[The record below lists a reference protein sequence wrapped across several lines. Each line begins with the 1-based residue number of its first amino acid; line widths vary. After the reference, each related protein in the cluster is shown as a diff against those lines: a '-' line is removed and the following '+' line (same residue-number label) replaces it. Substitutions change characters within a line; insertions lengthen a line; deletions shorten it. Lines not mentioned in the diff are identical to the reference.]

1 MLLNGFSQFTSLVLV
16 VTVLF
21 VCALDLTS
29 ARTINDR
36 QITQN
41 EAEIRLGFDGKDLGF
56 ERLRRPDNDAFEYQ
70 LKNLLLLSK
79 GPNMLKPSHSNER
92 NLSKRSTNRR
102 FQLCGRQLHQMLTV
116 VCSNRRGKRSTM
128 ETEGSIDDMFTSIYR
143 PNSDLDYEPS
153 LTFSNGYGY
162 SNGSPL
168 ENYFETSY
176 QELQDDD
183 SRLKRSTRSGA
194 STCCR
199 RSCSLQQ
206 LRSYCPQSSG

>member
-1 MLLNGFSQFTSLVLV
+1 MLFNGFSQVTSLVLV
-16 VTVLF
+16 VSVLL
-21 VCALDLTS
+21 VCALDLTK

-41 EAEIRLGFDGKDLGF
+41 EAEIRLGINENNLGF
-56 ERLRRPDNDAFEYQ
+56 ERLTRPDNDAFEYQ

-79 GPNMLKPSHSNER
+79 GPNMLKSSPPNGRS
-92 NLSKRSTNRR
+92 LVKRSNRR

-143 PNSDLDYEPS
+143 PYSDLDYEPS
-153 LTFSNGYGY
+153 LTFSNGHGY

-199 RSCSLQQ
+199 RQCTLQQ

>member
-1 MLLNGFSQFTSLVLV
+1 MLFNSFSPVTSLVLV
-16 VTVLF
+16 VTVLL

-41 EAEIRLGFDGKDLGF
+41 EAEIRLGINENHSGF
-56 ERLRRPDNDAFEYQ
+56 ERLRRPNSDAFEYQ

-79 GPNMLKPSHSNER
+79 GPNMLKPSPPNDRS
-92 NLSKRSTNRR
+92 LVKRSTNRR

-143 PNSDLDYEPS
+143 PYSNLEYEPS
-153 LTFSNGYGY
+153 LTYSNGYGY